1 MINNFKFCLQTN
13 DEKLQYPIIE
23 HHACNAYKITRNIIN
38 IFKILFTKYL
48 YKRRQLK
55 NFLIC
60 KYLKQS
66 NMLMTMTF
74 CTYDN
79 ILSHFKSI

>member
-1 MINNFKFCLQTN
+1 MIYNFKFCLKTN

-38 IFKILFTKYL
+38 IFKILFTSKYL

-55 NFLIC
+55 ISHLQISETKQYVNDNDFLHIR
-60 KYLKQS
+60 
-66 NMLMTMTF
+66 
-74 CTYDN
+74 
-79 ILSHFKSI
+79 

>member
-1 MINNFKFCLQTN
+1 MINNFKFCLKTN

-55 NFLIC
+55 ISHLQISETKQYVNDNDFLHIR
-60 KYLKQS
+60 
-66 NMLMTMTF
+66 
-74 CTYDN
+74 
-79 ILSHFKSI
+79 